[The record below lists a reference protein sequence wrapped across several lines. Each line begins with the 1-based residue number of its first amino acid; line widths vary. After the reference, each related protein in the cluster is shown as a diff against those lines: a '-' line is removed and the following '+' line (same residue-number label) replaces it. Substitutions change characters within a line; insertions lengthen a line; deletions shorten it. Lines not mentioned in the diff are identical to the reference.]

1 VVSAEFVESGGG
13 GEGDGRAKLRRERFV
28 WRMAV
33 IKVMVVGEA
42 VGRQYFVRYYFE
54 S

>member
-1 VVSAEFVESGGG
+1 VVGVAVGDLTGG
-13 GEGDGRAKLRRERFV
+13 GEFCWRERFV